1 MFSHIYSLFPKCK
14 RYKHGNLAL
23 LSSILKI
30 IAEEITKIWGIRKIY
45 LRNISNPEQS
55 ILSIISNY
63 SSNQE
68 NKITLQS
75 NKNSLSEK
83 IEKVKQ
89 LDERIL
95 DNLKDEELENELE
108 QILDHNDNFHQ
119 LFVKIDMGFKFTTKR
134 KSKSSSESFNKF
146 IK

>member
-1 MFSHIYSLFPKCK
+1 MFPKSK

-30 IAEEITKIWGIRKIY
+30 IAEEITKIWGIRKIN

-68 NKITLQS
+68 NEITLKS

-108 QILDHNDNFHQ
+108 QMLDHNDSFH
-119 LFVKIDMGFKFTTKR
+119 
-134 KSKSSSESFNKF
+134 
-146 IK
+146 